1 MQATSWAILG
11 VVGLATSATAGDW
24 LLKLASESSRPFRTP
39 WFLLGAAVYALSAL
53 GWIYVMRYLKLAT
66 SGVVFA
72 VTNVLLLAVLGMFV
86 FRESLHWTEILGI
99 ALGVLSLCLLTRLA

>member
-24 LLKLASESSRPFRTP
+24 LLKLASEDTRPFRTP
-39 WFLLGAAVYALSAL
+39 WFLLGLAVYAATAL
-53 GWIYVMRYLKLAT
+53 GWIYVMRHLKLAT
-66 SGVVFA
+66 LGVVFA
-72 VTNVLLLAVLGMFV
+72 VTNVLLLAAVGMFA
-86 FRESLHWTEILGI
+86 FRESLHWTEGLGI